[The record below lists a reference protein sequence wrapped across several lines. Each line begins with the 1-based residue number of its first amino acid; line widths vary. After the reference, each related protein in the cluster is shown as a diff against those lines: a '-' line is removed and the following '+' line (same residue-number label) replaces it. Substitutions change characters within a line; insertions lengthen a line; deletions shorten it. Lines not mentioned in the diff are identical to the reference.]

1 MLGGSFL
8 FFCILAPVAAN
19 AASCSLGSAGK
30 IVHRGEI
37 FGALT
42 SVSNS
47 DTLSV
52 DLAATAAYIPNNY

>member
-1 MLGGSFL
+1 MLRGNFL

-30 IVHRGEI
+30 IVPRGEI

-47 DTLSV
+47 ATLSV
-52 DLAATAAYIPNNY
+52 DPAATAAYIPNNY